1 MSATPPARYLFH
13 WLAAEGLRSFHAT
26 GHLDPAWKHFLIG
39 PGREVVGTSTC
50 MDPMRWA
57 PDEELAREPCLVI
70 DAASLGCPLHG
81 IRSWEAY
88 HTTREIAALRLEG
101 GDVEAY
107 LKRKR
112 RISEATMIE
121 PDEIFVEGVV
131 GWESVVAVGYEV
143 QGLGARAAMTA
154 AVEVAEARAL
164 PTLRMSWSLGLA
176 ADAEIEAVVD
186 ALRAPA
192 PGLCP

>member
-13 WLAAEGLRSFHAT
+13 WLAAEDLRSFDSIGQLA
-26 GHLDPAWKHFLIG
+26 PAWRHFLIG
-39 PGREVVGTSTC
+39 SGREVVGTSTC
-50 MDPMRWA
+50 IDPMRWA
-57 PDEELAREPCLVI
+57 PDEELVREPCLVI

-88 HTTREIAALRLEG
+88 HTTRELAALRLEG

-107 LKRKR
+107 LVRKR
-112 RISEATMIE
+112 RISEATTIE
-121 PDEIFVEGVV
+121 PDEVFVEGVV
-131 GWESVVAVGYEV
+131 GWENVVAVGYEV

-154 AVEVAEARAL
+154 AVEVAEARGL
-164 PTLRMSWSLGLA
+164 PTLRMSCSLGLA

-186 ALRAPA
+186 ALRAPV
-192 PGLCP
+192 PGPRP